1 MNGKQKIYFYLGLF
15 VLSMSFYTFIL
26 TSYWFLSINEANLT
40 WKIQSY
46 TEFVIPIFLY
56 LFYEQMTDFKIKK
69 IARRLWQIH
78 LIFAFSAIFLIEAKR
93 SGLTSMFVPFDLLTL
108 GTFSLMFVM
117 TAAKVLRG
125 DYEARVFMLGLLAF
139 IISGFYDLLRALHI
153 IDASSQLVTWG
164 FFGFVIALTFIMGRR
179 FQRVYNRIEDQNLE
193 LEKMNKL
200 KDEFL
205 ANTSHE
211 LRTPLHGI
219 IGISESI
226 LNGIGGPINDRMR
239 KNMLIIISSAQRL
252 NNLVINILD
261 HAKLNHKEIALDKEI
276 LSVHELTESVLEA
289 TQILVGEKAVLLV
302 NNVNRTHVIHADA
315 NRVQQ
320 ILYNLIGNAIKYTHT
335 GSIEISSHKKAGFIE
350 ISIADTGVG
359 ILKEH
364 QAGIFQSFEQ
374 LDGSS
379 SREYGGTGLGLS
391 ITKHLVE
398 MHGGQIEVFSELG
411 MGATFSFTLPQSIEL
426 YQESATVH
434 NPDLAGINEVESVN
448 GDENELHILVV
459 DDEPVNVQVIVNHLS
474 GKNWGIVTADSGA
487 AALEIIARQK
497 IDLIILDIMM
507 PKMSGIEVCQ
517 QVRMKFTSEE
527 VAIIIL
533 TAKNTPESIAQGYQA
548 GANDYATKPI
558 IKEEL
563 LRRVDNVLKDRKNE
577 SVLTDKQKEIIVLFS
592 TGHKRKRS

>member
-1 MNGKQKIYFYLGLF
+1 
-15 VLSMSFYTFIL
+15 MSFYTFIL